1 MTSTVIVT
9 VVIVLGIIIAGGFL
23 IYFIGDLFMSLAS
36 HGKKDDEL
44 IKNKTKRDKQK
55 INEYLMENFPDDAE
69 RIKKDPDYSAAL
81 LSGGKVES
89 YNPEDEQEEAI
100 AEENIEEPVEEVE
113 EPVVEEPV
121 VEDTVEEQPAETTET
136 IDNEEAE
143 RIAKRRQEI
152 LDRISRLSQS
162 MNEDEEDEENEEE
175 NEEESEEV
183 DLTEETTE
191 ESVENNQ
198 EETVDTVD
206 SNEEE
211 ISENSDESQDS
222 TDSVVGYTVEELQEI
237 IANEKDELKA
247 NEKELRKCKKEF
259 IPLRKVKRTLEN
271 DEKKLRRR
279 EALVAKQKVELYG
292 VNNIADIDQEKA
304 QKLSED
310 LDLLDGLKLSVEH
323 CQEVMNKNQ
332 ERYPLLEQIFNL
344 LTSRNAELKASIA
357 NHEKMLEKLNADT
370 TDTEE

>member
-44 IKNKTKRDKQK
+44 IKNKTKRDRQK
-55 INEYLMENFPDDAE
+55 INQYLMENFPEDAE

-89 YNPEDEQEEAI
+89 YNPEEEQIQVVEEKV
-100 AEENIEEPVEEVE
+100 EEEPVKEEPVKEEEVVSQSESEETE
-113 EPVVEEPV
+113 EPVVEEV
-121 VEDTVEEQPAETTET
+121 KQETEITES
-136 IDNEEAE
+136 EEAE
-143 RIAKRRQEI
+143 RIARRRQEI
-152 LDRISRLSQS
+152 LDRINRLAQN
-162 MNEDEEDEENEEE
+162 MEEE
-175 NEEESEEV
+175 NEEEEVEEETNDDNEEV
-183 DLTEETTE
+183 DLTEENE
-191 ESVENNQ
+191 DK
-198 EETVDTVD
+198 EETTAVADEGVVED
-206 SNEEE
+206 NADKEEV
-211 ISENSDESQDS
+211 I
-222 TDSVVGYTVEELQEI
+222 GYTTEELQEI
-237 IANEKDELKA
+237 ITKEKDELKA

-357 NHEKMLEKLNADT
+357 NHEEMLKKLIDDS
-370 TDTEE
+370 TDTED

>member
-1 MTSTVIVT
+1 
-9 VVIVLGIIIAGGFL
+9 
-23 IYFIGDLFMSLAS
+23 
-36 HGKKDDEL
+36 
-44 IKNKTKRDKQK
+44 
-55 INEYLMENFPDDAE
+55 
-69 RIKKDPDYSAAL
+69 
-81 LSGGKVES
+81 
-89 YNPEDEQEEAI
+89 
-100 AEENIEEPVEEVE
+100 
-113 EPVVEEPV
+113 
-121 VEDTVEEQPAETTET
+121 
-136 IDNEEAE
+136 
-143 RIAKRRQEI
+143 
-152 LDRISRLSQS
+152 
-162 MNEDEEDEENEEE
+162 
-175 NEEESEEV
+175 
-183 DLTEETTE
+183 
-191 ESVENNQ
+191 
-198 EETVDTVD
+198 
-206 SNEEE
+206 
-211 ISENSDESQDS
+211 
-222 TDSVVGYTVEELQEI
+222 LQEI

>member
-1 MTSTVIVT
+1 M
-9 VVIVLGIIIAGGFL
+9 
-23 IYFIGDLFMSLAS
+23 
-36 HGKKDDEL
+36 
-44 IKNKTKRDKQK
+44 
-55 INEYLMENFPDDAE
+55 
-69 RIKKDPDYSAAL
+69 
-81 LSGGKVES
+81 
-89 YNPEDEQEEAI
+89 
-100 AEENIEEPVEEVE
+100 
-113 EPVVEEPV
+113 
-121 VEDTVEEQPAETTET
+121 
-136 IDNEEAE
+136 
-143 RIAKRRQEI
+143 
-152 LDRISRLSQS
+152 
-162 MNEDEEDEENEEE
+162 
-175 NEEESEEV
+175 
-183 DLTEETTE
+183 
-191 ESVENNQ
+191 
-198 EETVDTVD
+198 
-206 SNEEE
+206 
-211 ISENSDESQDS
+211 
-222 TDSVVGYTVEELQEI
+222 QEI